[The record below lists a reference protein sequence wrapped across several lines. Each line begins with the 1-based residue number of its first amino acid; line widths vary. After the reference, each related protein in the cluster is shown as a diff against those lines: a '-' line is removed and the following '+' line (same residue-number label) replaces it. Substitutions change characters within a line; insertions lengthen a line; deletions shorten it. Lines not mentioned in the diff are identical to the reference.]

1 MPKKT
6 KVTYLRKG
14 GGRGNKFGAKKTV
27 VDGITFASKFE
38 ADRYITLK
46 YLQMAG
52 EIKDL
57 VLQPKFKIYNGFT
70 DRYGKKRQPIYYI
83 ADFQYYEVE
92 IGETV
97 VEDTKGFD
105 TDVFM
110 MKKKMFLDQYPEL
123 DFRVVR
129 KEGTSCQ

>member
-1 MPKKT
+1 MT
-6 KVTYLRKG
+6 KISYYRKR

-38 ADRYITLK
+38 ADRYVTLK

-57 VLQPKFKIYNGFT
+57 VLQPKFKVFDGFT
-70 DRYGKKRQPIYYI
+70 DRYDKKHQPIHYI
-83 ADFQYYEVE
+83 ADFQYFEMETGE
-92 IGETV
+92 IV
-97 VEDTKGFD
+97 VEDTKGVD
-105 TDVFM
+105 TPEFLI
-110 MKKKMFLDQYPEL
+110 KKKMFLDRYREY

-129 KEGTSCQ
+129 KEGTS

>member
-1 MPKKT
+1 MSKKPT
-6 KVTYLRKG
+6 VTYVGKR

-52 EIKDL
+52 EITDL
-57 VLQPKFKIYNGFT
+57 VLQPKFKIYKGFT
-70 DRYGKKRQPIYYI
+70 DRYGKKRQPIHYL
-83 ADFQYYEVE
+83 ADFQYFEIETGEV
-92 IGETV
+92 V

-105 TDVFM
+105 TPVFS
-110 MKKKMFLDQYPEL
+110 MKKKMFLDQYPEY
-123 DFRVVR
+123 DFRLVR
-129 KEGTSCQ
+129 KDGTSHG